1 MKKKLSRIICV
12 LCACC
17 AVFVFTA
24 SAQTAYVVKNDSG
37 TYNSAAVG
45 LAASATFVADAY
57 NTSPGNVTARCQKAI
72 PGAAFTNITA
82 GTVTPSNT
90 FQYTSKPGAQASY
103 RLQLSGPGTADGYVT
118 C

>member
-24 SAQTAYVVKNDSG
+24 FAQTAYVVKNDSG

-45 LAASATFVADAY
+45 LAASA
-57 NTSPGNVTARCQKAI
+57 KAI

-90 FQYTSKPGAQASY
+90 FQYTSNPGAQASY